1 MDHIRVLIVDD
12 QPLMAE
18 ALAVFVNSSEG
29 MVCAGVAPNGKVGIG
44 LVGSHRPD
52 VVLMD
57 LEMPVMGGVEAMEV
71 LSREHPT
78 IPVIAMTTFNAQ
90 EHVVAALRA
99 GAAGYL
105 VKDMG
110 PAEITDAIRRV
121 HSGDAVLAPSI
132 AQALVRSVREGP
144 RARSAGEPLPVA
156 LTDREHEVLGL
167 LARGL
172 NNAEIAQRIHFSE
185 ASVKA
190 HMTQIMGKLGVRDRV
205 QALIR
210 ASQLGLVDLSLES

>member
-18 ALAVFVNSSEG
+18 ALAVFINSAEG
-29 MVCAGVAPNGKVGIG
+29 MVCAGVAPNGKVGVG
-44 LVGSHRPD
+44 LVASHHPD

-78 IPVIAMTTFNAQ
+78 IPVIAMTTFSAQ

-144 RARSAGEPLPVA
+144 RARAAGEHTA
-156 LTDREHEVLGL
+156 LTEREHEVLGL

-172 NNAEIAQRIHFSE
+172 NNAEIAERIHFSE

-190 HMTQIMGKLGVRDRV
+190 HMTQILGKLGVRDRV

-210 ASQLGLVDLSLES
+210 ASELGLVDLSLEA

>member
-18 ALAVFVNSSEG
+18 ALAVFVNSAEG
-29 MVCAGVAPNGKVGIG
+29 MVCAGVAPNGKVGVG
-44 LVGSHRPD
+44 LVASHHPD

-78 IPVIAMTTFNAQ
+78 IPVIAMTTFSAQ

-144 RARSAGEPLPVA
+144 RARATGENTA
-156 LTDREHEVLGL
+156 LTEREHEVLGL

-172 NNAEIAQRIHFSE
+172 NNAEIAERIHFSE

-190 HMTQIMGKLGVRDRV
+190 HMTQILGKLGVRDRV

-210 ASQLGLVDLSLES
+210 ASELGLVDLSLEA